1 MRSIRILI
9 FTFIL
14 AVGIASCAGGD
25 PEAAAVAAY
34 LEGIVAQVDVMVTNF
49 SCSDWEFDA
58 LLEMDSFLAVS
69 PQLKDLSCSVVDSDA
84 ESAAVNCSGTII
96 ATYNDEAQE
105 LDLSIRT
112 YRVIQEAGEWVV
124 CGYQ

>member
-1 MRSIRILI
+1 
-9 FTFIL
+9 
-14 AVGIASCAGGD
+14 
-25 PEAAAVAAY
+25 
-34 LEGIVAQVDVMVTNF
+34 
-49 SCSDWEFDA
+49 
-58 LLEMDSFLAVS
+58 MDSFLAVS

-84 ESAAVNCSGTII
+84 ESASVNCSGTII

-112 YRVIQEAGEWVV
+112 YRVVQEAGEWVV